1 MKVFKL
7 MMLLLL
13 AAMSP
18 MMAQDTVVLDDYR
31 HMCIAGKGPGQDAAI
46 NPYLG
51 QSSVAIVENMGE
63 SPFDVRIQVK
73 GQIVKT
79 IKSSPA
85 RVLEIKLDKDQVMYF
100 DSDARA
106 VARVSFKKA
115 LD

>member
-7 MMLLLL
+7 TLLFLL
-13 AAMSP
+13 ATISP
-18 MMAQDTVVLDDYR
+18 MVAQDTVVLDDYR

-51 QSSVAIVENMGE
+51 EDSVAIIENMGE
-63 SPFDVRIQVK
+63 NPFDIRIQVK

-79 IKSSPA
+79 VQSSPDQFI
-85 RVLEIKLDKDQVMYF
+85 EINLKKDQVMYF
-100 DSDARA
+100 DSEARA

-115 LD
+115 Q